1 MSDTPITQKI
11 HITGIVQ
18 GVGFRPYV
26 FNLASKMR
34 INGWVRNTSS
44 GLEIVASGEPSD
56 LDRFIQALRNHPPTL
71 AHVDSF
77 EASLSEYEQFDHFE
91 IRESNSVSTEFVPIS
106 PDISICDDCRRELFD
121 QVGKPPTQTRATRIE
136 SQTARTTMFSPACSG
151 NILRFG

>member
-1 MSDTPITQKI
+1 MSETPITQKI

-56 LDRFIQALRNHPPTL
+56 LDR
-71 AHVDSF
+71 SF
-77 EASLSEYEQFDHFE
+77 RLLETTRLPSLMWIAS
-91 IRESNSVSTEFVPIS
+91 
-106 PDISICDDCRRELFD
+106 
-121 QVGKPPTQTRATRIE
+121 
-136 SQTARTTMFSPACSG
+136 
-151 NILRFG
+151 

>member
-77 EASLSEYEQFDHFE
+77 EAS
-91 IRESNSVSTEFVPIS
+91 VS
-106 PDISICDDCRRELFD
+106 
-121 QVGKPPTQTRATRIE
+121 
-136 SQTARTTMFSPACSG
+136 
-151 NILRFG
+151 